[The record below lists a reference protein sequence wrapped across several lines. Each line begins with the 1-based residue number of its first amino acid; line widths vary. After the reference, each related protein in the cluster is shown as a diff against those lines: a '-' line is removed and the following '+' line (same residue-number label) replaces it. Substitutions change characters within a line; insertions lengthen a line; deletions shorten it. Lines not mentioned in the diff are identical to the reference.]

1 MVRHT
6 EVFRQAASSQIITS
20 THLLRQGKMPELRS
34 AKPGFDF
41 HFVGRDTP
49 ASSASVIVRGLL
61 QQIRLEK
68 RRISKCSRIMLN
80 FQVLRPY
87 MSEDPELNRIQ
98 RRRMRY
104 AERKLREAQL
114 RLARTERSILYWSR
128 ILADLRYERTRA
140 VQSPLWPEDETEN
153 EN

>member
-1 MVRHT
+1 
-6 EVFRQAASSQIITS
+6 
-20 THLLRQGKMPELRS
+20 
-34 AKPGFDF
+34 
-41 HFVGRDTP
+41 
-49 ASSASVIVRGLL
+49 
-61 QQIRLEK
+61 
-68 RRISKCSRIMLN
+68 MLN
-80 FQVLRPY
+80 LQALRPH

-140 VQSPLWPEDETEN
+140 VQSPLWPEEETKN